1 MTRSRKRVLLL
12 TSFIWVLLIGAVA
25 YLTYPSI
32 GPVAASIEPNP
43 FCSVDATGIASAPF
57 HVGLK
62 TASWLGWTLVPVALL
77 WALAL
82 LLGRRSS
89 GRAA

>member
-1 MTRSRKRVLLL
+1 MTRSRKRAILLV
-12 TSFIWVLLIGAVA
+12 SFIWVLLVGAGA

-43 FCSVDATGIASAPF
+43 FWSVDATGIASAPF

-62 TASWLGWTLVPVALL
+62 TTSWLAWTLVPVALL
-77 WALAL
+77 WVLAF

-89 GRAA
+89 GHAA